1 MKVNDYTRLQIG
13 EKIDNGEI
21 QICPH
26 CGKNGLAE
34 QVNGKMF
41 FTHFQAVG
49 FNDSSGQ
56 PEMKWEWCPHPA
68 TTK

>member
-13 EKIDNGEI
+13 ETVDNGVI
-21 QICPH
+21 QNCPY

-49 FNDSSGQ
+49 FNDSGQ
-56 PEMKWEWCPHPA
+56 PEMKWEWCPKPTA
-68 TTK
+68 PK